1 MQKKWRRD
9 TRCRLEPF
17 AINYSK
23 IRPLYRVP
31 TASGKPGK
39 PGKIKFSGKVM
50 ESQGTFKFGQKSW
63 KSQGTFFHV
72 KFSFIFLI
80 NYSQ

>member
-1 MQKKWRRD
+1 M
-9 TRCRLEPF
+9 TY
-17 AINYSK
+17 N
-23 IRPLYRVP
+23 RVP

-63 KSQGTFFHV
+63 KSQGTF
-72 KFSFIFLI
+72 
-80 NYSQ
+80 YM